1 MQIKTNFLFMQ
12 TLLVQTANA
21 RQQSYAH
28 IRRLT
33 EDLCQPLSPEEYTIQ
48 ASDFASPPKWNLGH
62 TTWFFETF
70 LLKPHLQDYKPYDE
84 TFNFLYNSYYES
96 VGKRTSRHQRGLIT
110 RPSVEEVY
118 AYRRYVDEK
127 MQLWLSDPNCFQ
139 QNQELAD
146 LFELGLN
153 HEQQHQELFLTDIKY
168 TLSCNP
174 LNPAYQPIMPKMD
187 ALPVMPLKYLP
198 VEEGI
203 YTIGHSGND
212 FHFDNEKGV
221 HKVYLH
227 GFEIANRPITNGEYL
242 EFIKAGGY
250 QKFQYWLSAGWNWVQ
265 TNQIDSPMYWQQEG
279 GKWYQFTLYGLK
291 EVLENEVITH
301 ISFYEADAYAHWAGK
316 RLATEFEWE
325 TACRQYSPQIPTSGH
340 FMDSKH
346 YHPIAPTE
354 DFQFYGNVW
363 EWTNSAY
370 LAYPFYKQ
378 AEGAIG
384 EYNGKFM
391 NNQMVLR
398 GGSCA
403 TPRSHI
409 RGTYR
414 NFFYSHERWQFTGI
428 RLANYK

>member
-1 MQIKTNFLFMQ
+1 MQ
-12 TLLVQTANA
+12 TVFVRAMNA
-21 RQQSYAH
+21 QQRAYAQ

-33 EDLCQPLSPEEYTIQ
+33 EELCQPLSPEEYTIQ

-70 LLKPHLQDYKPYDE
+70 LLKPHLRGYKLYDE
-84 TFNFLYNSYYES
+84 KFNFLYNSYYES

-118 AYRRYVDEK
+118 AYRRAVDEQ
-127 MQLWLSDPNCFQ
+127 MQLFLSNPTLFQ
-139 QNQELAD
+139 ENPALKD

-174 LNPAYQPIMPKMD
+174 LNPEYQSIMPK
-187 ALPVMPLKYLP
+187 AATLPVMPLKYLP

-203 YTIGHSGND
+203 YTIGHQGND

-242 EFIKAGGY
+242 EFMKAGGY
-250 QKFQYWLSAGWNWVQ
+250 QKFQYWLSAGWNWV
-265 TNQIDSPMYWQQEG
+265 NANLIDSPLYWQQEG
-279 GKWYQFTLYGLK
+279 GKWYQFTLYGLN
-291 EVLENEVITH
+291 EVVENEAVTH

-316 RLATEFEWE
+316 RLPTEFEWE
-325 TACRQYSPQIPTSGH
+325 TACRQYSPTIPTSGH
-340 FMDSKH
+340 FMDAQN

-409 RGTYR
+409 RSTYR
-414 NFFYSHERWQFTGI
+414 NFFNSPERWQFTGI